1 MKISLQ
7 NSYAEEYRS
16 VCSHS
21 RGGGG
26 GRMKYNLLCHGFS
39 IVSRSFCVMIR
50 SLVCGS
56 QTLLTTVII
65 RERGMMNRS
74 CCPVSQNLGV

>member
-1 MKISLQ
+1 ML
-7 NSYAEEYRS
+7 RS
-16 VCSHS
+16 IDLCALTAG
-21 RGGGG
+21 GGGG